1 MSVLAQHARGQHQD
15 LVLTEGGRH
24 TKVQIGDRRPVVPRH
39 TEINERT
46 ARAIL
51 QQMGVSQ

>member
-1 MSVLAQHARGQHQD
+1 MSVLAQHARGLDQD

-24 TKVQIGDRRPVVPRH
+24 TKVQIGDRRSVVPRH
-39 TEINERT
+39 TEINEIT

-51 QQMGVSQ
+51 RQMGVNQ